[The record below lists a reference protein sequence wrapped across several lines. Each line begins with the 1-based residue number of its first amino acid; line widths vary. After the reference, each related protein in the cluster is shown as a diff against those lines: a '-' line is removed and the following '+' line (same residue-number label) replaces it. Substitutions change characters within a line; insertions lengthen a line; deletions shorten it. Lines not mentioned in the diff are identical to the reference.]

1 MSAMMRLAAALVVVM
16 SLPCQA
22 SAQDGNHSLERI
34 SLALQ
39 QPPSVLRG
47 ADHAEALRAFTL
59 KALGVSI
66 FEPMAGAPKVGP
78 FTLGTPQQ
86 GEIIQLSLP
95 IGEYV
100 SRLAHGIAAANHRGK
115 EASARRRV
123 EADLKAFLD
132 RQSPQ

>member
-1 MSAMMRLAAALVVVM
+1 MDAMRRLAAALVVVLLLQ
-16 SLPCQA
+16 SQA

-39 QPPSVLRG
+39 QPPSVFT
-47 ADHAEALRAFTL
+47 EALRVPARQTP
-59 KALGVSI
+59 GGSI
-66 FEPMAGAPKVGP
+66 FEPMAGARKLGP

-100 SRLAHGIAAANHRGK
+100 SRLAHGIAAANYRRK
-115 EASARRRV
+115 DAAARRRV
-123 EADLKAFLD
+123 EAELKAFLD
-132 RQSPQ
+132 RQLPQQ